1 MPSLRPVWRR
11 SRSEPGLAASVII
24 VRKAISFAAGP
35 MSLLRKNIAANYV
48 GRAWMVV
55 MSVAFIPLY
64 LDFLGVEA
72 YGLIGIFFVL
82 QATFSLLDLGLGTTL
97 NRELARRSAGEAD
110 AGAVR
115 SLVRSLEL
123 LSWVLAAVLA
133 AALILAAPVIASDW
147 VQPQD
152 LDPADIER
160 AIVMMGLALAFRWP
174 LALYTGGLM
183 GLQRHVAL
191 NQIIVVAST
200 VQAGG
205 AALVL
210 WWIAPTVEAFFTWQV
225 IAAAAQAGVT
235 MLVLW
240 RGLPRGVGTRFDPSL
255 LRGVWRFAAGITG
268 TTVIAVLMTQLD
280 KLILSRLLSLEAL
293 GYYLLAWLLAS
304 GLIQI
309 TTPVTTALFPR
320 LSQMVELGE
329 GGEFVRLY
337 HRSAQAISVM
347 VAPPA
352 AVLMLFGSDV
362 IRLWTGSAEIAA
374 NTAPLLALLAAGT
387 MLNCIMILPFVAQL
401 AHGWTRLS
409 VLYHVAAAVVLVPA
423 VVVLA
428 RVYGAA
434 GAATVWLALNAGY
447 VIILIQ
453 LMHRRILRGEK
464 RRWYLVDNAAPL
476 VPALVVAGLWRLV
489 ATEAMSSP
497 ALLAILIGASL
508 TTVLASAAAAPE
520 VRGWFVQRLS
530 RARPAE

>member
-1 MPSLRPVWRR
+1 
-11 SRSEPGLAASVII
+11 
-24 VRKAISFAAGP
+24 

-48 GRAWMVV
+48 GRAWMVL
-55 MSVAFIPLY
+55 MSVAFIPVY

-72 YGLIGIFFVL
+72 YGLIGIFLVL
-82 QATFSLLDLGLGTTL
+82 QTTFSLLDLGLGTTL
-97 NRELARRSAGEAD
+97 NRELARRSANAGD
-110 AGAVR
+110 AGAMR

-123 LSWVLAAVLA
+123 LSWALAAVLA
-133 AALILAAPVIASDW
+133 AALIVAAPVIARDW

-160 AIVMMGLALAFRWP
+160 AIVMMGLALAFRWS
-174 LALYTGGLM
+174 LALYTGGMM

-191 NQIIVVAST
+191 NAIIVVAST

-225 IAAAAQAGVT
+225 IAAAAQAGAT

-240 RGLPRGVGTRFDPSL
+240 RGLPRATGARFDPSV

-268 TTVIAVLMTQLD
+268 IMVIAVLTTQLD
-280 KLILSRLLSLEAL
+280 KLILSRLLSLETL
-293 GYYLLAWLLAS
+293 GYYLLAWLFAS

-320 LSQMVELGE
+320 LSQMVERGE
-329 GGEFVRLY
+329 DEGLTRLY
-337 HRSAQAISVM
+337 HRSAQAISVL
-347 VAPPA
+347 VIPPA
-352 AVLMLFGSDV
+352 VVLALFGGDV

-374 NTAPLLALLAAGT
+374 NTAPLLTLLAAGT

-409 VLYHVAAAVVLVPA
+409 VIYYACAAIVLIPA

-428 RVYGAA
+428 QAYGAT
-434 GAATVWLALNAGY
+434 GAAAVWLALNAGY
-447 VIILIQ
+447 VVIVIQ

-464 RRWYLVDNAAPL
+464 RRWYLVDIALPL
-476 VPALVVAGLWRLV
+476 APALIVAGLWRLV
-489 ATEAMSSP
+489 ATESMSAP
-497 ALLAILIGASL
+497 ALLGILIGASL
-508 TTVLASAAAAPE
+508 TTLGASAAAAPE
-520 VRGWFVQRLS
+520 VRRWLARRLAGDRFS
-530 RARPAE
+530 AAKAPE

>member
-1 MPSLRPVWRR
+1 
-11 SRSEPGLAASVII
+11 
-24 VRKAISFAAGP
+24 

-82 QATFSLLDLGLGTTL
+82 QTTFSLLDLGLGTTL
-97 NRELARRSAGEAD
+97 NRELARQSAGEGD
-110 AGAVR
+110 TGAMR

-123 LSWVLAAVLA
+123 LSWALAAVLA
-133 AALILAAPVIASDW
+133 AALIVAAPVIARDW

-152 LDPADIER
+152 LDPAAIER

-235 MLVLW
+235 MAVLW
-240 RGLPRGVGTRFDPSL
+240 RGLPSEGRARFDPAL
-255 LRGVWRFAAGITG
+255 MRGVWRFAAGITG
-268 TTVIAVLMTQLD
+268 TAVIAVLITQLD
-280 KLILSRLLSLEAL
+280 KLILSRLLSLETL
-293 GYYLLAWLLAS
+293 GYYLLAWLFAS

-320 LSQMVELGE
+320 LSQLVERGDDVEL
-329 GGEFVRLY
+329 VRLY
-337 HRSAQAISVM
+337 HRSAQAISVL
-347 VAPPA
+347 VVPPA
-352 AVLMLFGSDV
+352 VVLALFGGEV
-362 IRLWTGSAEIAA
+362 IRLWSGSDEIAA

-409 VLYHVAAAVVLVPA
+409 VLYHVGAAIVLVPA

-434 GAATVWLALNAGY
+434 GAAAVWLALNAGY
-447 VIILIQ
+447 VLIVIQ
-453 LMHRRILRGEK
+453 LMHRRILAGEK
-464 RRWYLVDNAAPL
+464 RRWYLVDIAAPL
-476 VPALVVAGLWRLV
+476 APALIVAGLWRLV
-489 ATEAMSSP
+489 ATDSMSAP
-497 ALLAILIGASL
+497 TLLVLLLAIAA
-508 TTVLASAAAAPE
+508 TTVAATAAAAPE
-520 VRGWFVQRLS
+520 VRGWLVRRLFGAS
-530 RARPAE
+530 AAAKAPE

>member
-1 MPSLRPVWRR
+1 
-11 SRSEPGLAASVII
+11 
-24 VRKAISFAAGP
+24 

-82 QATFSLLDLGLGTTL
+82 QTTFSLLDLGLGTTL
-97 NRELARRSAGEAD
+97 NRELARRSVGEAG
-110 AGAVR
+110 AGAMR

-123 LSWVLAAVLA
+123 LSWALAAVLA
-133 AALILAAPVIASDW
+133 AALIVAAPVIAQDW

-152 LDPADIER
+152 LDPAAIER

-183 GLQRHVAL
+183 GMQRHVAL

-235 MLVLW
+235 MAVLW
-240 RGLPRGVGTRFDPSL
+240 RGLPRGARARFDPAL
-255 LRGVWRFAAGITG
+255 MRGVWRFAAGITG
-268 TTVIAVLMTQLD
+268 TTVIAVLITQLD
-280 KLILSRLLSLEAL
+280 KLILSRLLSLETL
-293 GYYLLAWLLAS
+293 GYYLLAWLFAS
-304 GLIQI
+304 GLIQV

-320 LSQMVELGE
+320 LSQMVERGE
-329 GGEFVRLY
+329 AADLTRLY
-337 HRSAQAISVM
+337 HRSAQAISVL
-347 VAPPA
+347 VVPPA
-352 AVLMLFGSDV
+352 VVLMFFGGEI

-374 NTAPLLALLAAGT
+374 NTAPLLTLLAAGT
-387 MLNCIMILPFVAQL
+387 MLNCVMILPFVAQL

-409 VLYHVAAAVVLVPA
+409 VLYHLGAAVVLVPA
-423 VVVLA
+423 VIALA
-428 RVYGAA
+428 PVYGAA
-434 GAATVWLALNAGY
+434 GAAAVWLALNAGY
-447 VIILIQ
+447 VLIVIQ
-453 LMHRRILRGEK
+453 LMHRRILAGEK
-464 RRWYLVDNAAPL
+464 RRWYLVDIAAPL
-476 VPALVVAGLWRLV
+476 APALIVAALWRLV
-489 ATEAMSSP
+489 ATEAMAAP
-497 ALLAILIGASL
+497 ALLAILVGASL

-520 VRGWFVQRLS
+520 VRGWVVRRLAPA
-530 RARPAE
+530 RAAE

>member
-1 MPSLRPVWRR
+1 
-11 SRSEPGLAASVII
+11 
-24 VRKAISFAAGP
+24 

-82 QATFSLLDLGLGTTL
+82 QTTFSLLDLGLGTTL
-97 NRELARRSAGEAD
+97 NRELARRSASEGD
-110 AGAVR
+110 GGAMR

-123 LSWVLAAVLA
+123 VSWALAVVLA
-133 AALILAAPVIASDW
+133 AALIVAAPVIASDW
-147 VQPQD
+147 VKPQD
-152 LDPADIER
+152 LDPAAIER

-183 GLQRHVAL
+183 GMQRHVAL

-225 IAAAAQAGVT
+225 IAAAGQAGVT
-235 MLVLW
+235 MVVLW
-240 RGLPRGVGTRFDPSL
+240 RALPSGGRARFDPAL
-255 LRGVWRFAAGITG
+255 MRGVWRFAAGITG
-268 TTVIAVLMTQLD
+268 TTMIAVLMTQLD
-280 KLILSRLLSLEAL
+280 KLILSRLISLETL
-293 GYYLLAWLLAS
+293 GYYLLAWLFAS

-320 LSQMVELGE
+320 LSQLVERGE
-329 GGEFVRLY
+329 DAELVRLY
-337 HRSAQAISVM
+337 HRCAQAISVLVM
-347 VAPPA
+347 PPA
-352 AVLMLFGSDV
+352 VVLALFGGEV
-362 IRLWTGSAEIAA
+362 IRLWTGSDEIAA

-409 VLYHVAAAVVLVPA
+409 MLYHLGAAIVLVPA

-428 RVYGAA
+428 RVHGAA
-434 GAATVWLALNAGY
+434 GAAAVWLALNAGY
-447 VIILIQ
+447 VLIVIQ
-453 LMHRRILRGEK
+453 LMHRRILAGEK
-464 RRWYLVDNAAPL
+464 RRWYLVDIAAPL
-476 VPALVVAGLWRLV
+476 VPALIVAGLWRLV
-489 ATEAMSSP
+489 ATDSMSAP
-497 ALLAILIGASL
+497 ALLALLLGIAA
-508 TTVLASAAAAPE
+508 TTVGATAAAAPE
-520 VRGWFVQRLS
+520 VRGWLVRRLIGAS
-530 RARPAE
+530 AAVKAPE